1 MVRDFTQS
9 EVQSLCE
16 LLGVSDLRDPDA
28 AVVKTPPLIEDVRR
42 VLKLPVL
49 PHSHLLDEQT
59 WLVGGRVVRWL
70 GGEMNTSAD
79 DGDYDLF
86 CGSFPAMERTLNRM
100 LEAGYSITRRQY
112 VSPWPGIPV
121 PRMLRR
127 KPSPVREPPPRNES
141 VPDLPGLLL
150 RRMADGRDMY
160 CMRLTSPQRHVIQFM
175 YIPSL
180 FQDGAR
186 PDTLIQQTDLSI
198 CQFTLDGRS
207 LHAGPHS
214 WSDFIRHRLR
224 AVHIRS
230 GRRTA
235 GRLFKYAA
243 RGYWPD
249 ARTVQTVYGRWLS
262 EALKRGGNPARIKA

>member
-28 AVVKTPPLIEDVRR
+28 AVVKSSLLIEDVRR
-42 VLKLPVL
+42 VLKLPEL

-59 WLVGGRVVRWL
+59 WMMGGRVTRWL
-70 GGEMNTSAD
+70 GGEMNTSVD

-86 CGSFPAMERTLNRM
+86 SGSFPAMERTLNRM
-100 LEAGYSITRRQY
+100 LETGYSITRVQY
-112 VSPWPGIPV
+112 MNPWPGIPV

-127 KPSPVREPPPRNES
+127 KPSPVRKPPRNAS

-150 RRMADGRDMY
+150 RTMPDGRDMY
-160 CMRLTSPQRHVIQFM
+160 CMRLTSPERHVIQFM

-180 FQDGAR
+180 FPDGAR
-186 PDTLIQQTDLSI
+186 PDTLIEQTDLSI
-198 CQFTLDGRS
+198 CQFTLDGAYLR
-207 LHAGPHS
+207 AGPHS
-214 WSDFIRHRLR
+214 WSDFVRHRLR
-224 AVHIRS
+224 VVHMRS

-243 RGYWPD
+243 RGFWPD

-262 EALKRGGNPARIKA
+262 EALKRGGNPARFKA